1 MLLWLLMRRGESLR
15 VRVLH
20 RNCATISPSAYLR
33 LRRKPQQVFKTQ
45 PGDHTSKLAML
56 NRTDSSLASQTF
68 EATEKEPPGLAKPE
82 SGQRPLDLG
91 LVVALAPWSRPRST
105 TNPCGHRVWGIT
117 KLGFQTFGFS
127 KRRLIWSDTC
137 LSRHGDGGKIFP
149 NQGKIYSAKNGF
161 MVQAT
166 WPHSS
171 GV

>member
-1 MLLWLLMRRGESLR
+1 MAPDEE
-15 VRVLH
+15 
-20 RNCATISPSAYLR
+20 
-33 LRRKPQQVFKTQ
+33 RRKLEGSGPTQKLRHDKPISLSEAATKATTSLQTQ

>member
-33 LRRKPQQVFKTQ
+33 LRRKPQQVFKLSPATT
-45 PGDHTSKLAML
+45 PPNSRL

-117 KLGFQTFGFS
+117 KLGFQTFRFS

-166 WPHSS
+166 WPHNS